1 MAKKHILLVEDNE
14 GDILLTTEA
23 LEENGFDHEL
33 SVIKDGG
40 EALEFLFKTGKHQ
53 HAKTPDLI
61 FLDINIPKRNG
72 HEILQLIKEDERT
85 RHIPVVML
93 TTSSSK
99 NDISQAYDN
108 HANCYLIKPV
118 DATEFSQIMNC
129 LESFWF
135 NIVTLP
141 EVNKR

>member
-1 MAKKHILLVEDNE
+1 MRKRHILLVEDNE

-33 SVIKDGG
+33 SVVKDGG
-40 EALEFLFKTGKHQ
+40 EALEFIFKQGNYEK
-53 HAKTPDLI
+53 AKTPNLI
-61 FLDINIPKRNG
+61 FLDINIPKKNG
-72 HEILQLIKEDERT
+72 HEVLQLIKQDDRT
-85 RHIPVVML
+85 KHIPVVML

-99 NDISQAYDN
+99 TDISQAYKN

-118 DATEFSQIMNC
+118 DASKFSQIMHC

-141 EVNKR
+141 EEKN